1 MTTAGPQDTRTRI
14 LETALELFSEQGFDG
29 TRLQQIADRLGFT
42 KAALYYHFRSKD
54 DILLALVTPALT
66 GMNELLDAHDGLP
79 DSPTQRRRSI
89 EEYLDYLLRHR
100 RLIAYM
106 TQDLALLARPEMAA
120 ASADHL
126 KRAGAM
132 LGGDGLDFN
141 EQIRVAMALRGIG
154 GVIAQYPDADTSELR
169 AALLD
174 ATRAL
179 LRGGRRRPHGTA
191 STAKA
196 AGT

>member
-1 MTTAGPQDTRTRI
+1 MPHQPAARTTTAVAPDTRTRI

-54 DILLALVTPALT
+54 DLLQALVTPAMT
-66 GMNELLDAHDGLP
+66 GMRELLDAHEGLP
-79 DSPTQRRRSI
+79 DTPAQRRRFV
-89 EEYLDYLLRHR
+89 EDYLDFLLRHR
-100 RLIAYM
+100 PLIAYM

-120 ASADHL
+120 ASADHR
-126 KRAGAM
+126 KRVGAM
-132 LGGDGLDFN
+132 LAGDGLDFT

-154 GVIAQYPDADTSELR
+154 GVIAQYPDAETSELR
-169 AALLD
+169 EALLD

-179 LRGGRRRPHGTA
+179 LRGGRRRP
-191 STAKA
+191 ST
-196 AGT
+196 